1 MACKCHGTTKNEV
14 NGKVAANDQC
24 TTCALKHIEMAM
36 TAWGEFLYEEE
47 NRRWVA
53 AHLRLAVEHLKID
66 HKQTAMKVRDV
77 AVAIELANDKD
88 RNDIRLRLAEIHNEA
103 LELFKADNPDYCE
116 RLASLASL
124 KG

>member
-24 TTCALKHIEMAM
+24 TTCALKHIEMAAA
-36 TAWGEFLYEEE
+36 AWGEFLYEEE

-66 HKQTAMKVRDV
+66 HKQTAVEVRDV
-77 AVAIELANDKD
+77 AVAIELANDKS
-88 RNDIRLRLAEIHNEA
+88 RNDIRERLAEIHKEA

-116 RLASLASL
+116 RLASLAAL

>member
-36 TAWGEFLYEEE
+36 VAWGEFLYEEE

-66 HKQTAMKVRDV
+66 HKQTAIEVRDV
-77 AVAIELANDKD
+77 AVAIELANDKSK
-88 RNDIRLRLAEIHNEA
+88 NDIRDRLESIHSEV
-103 LELFKADNPDYCE
+103 LELFKADNPDYAE
-116 RLASLASL
+116 RLSKL
-124 KG
+124 KDL

>member
-1 MACKCHGTTKNEV
+1 MACKCHGTTRNEV

-36 TAWGEFLYEEE
+36 AAWGEFLYEEE

-66 HKQTAMKVRDV
+66 HKQTAIEVRDV
-77 AVAIELANDKD
+77 AVAIELANDKS
-88 RNDIRLRLAEIHNEA
+88 RNDIRERLESIHSGV
-103 LELFKADNPDYCE
+103 LELFKADNPDYAE
-116 RLASLASL
+116 RLSKL
-124 KG
+124 KDL

>member
-14 NGKVAANDQC
+14 NRKVAANDQC

-36 TAWGEFLYEEE
+36 AAWGEFLYEEE

-66 HKQTAMKVRDV
+66 HKQTAIEVRDV
-77 AVAIELANDKD
+77 AVAIELANDKS
-88 RNDIRLRLAEIHNEA
+88 RNDIRERLDSIHSEV
-103 LELFKADNPDYCE
+103 LDLFKADNPDYAE
-116 RLASLASL
+116 RLSKL
-124 KG
+124 KDL

>member
-1 MACKCHGTTKNEV
+1 MACKCHGTTRNEV
-14 NGKVAANDQC
+14 NGKVAADDQC
-24 TTCALKHIEMAM
+24 TTCALKHVEMAM
-36 TAWGEFLYEEE
+36 AAWGEFLYEEE

-66 HKQTAMKVRDV
+66 HKQTAIEFRDV
-77 AVAIELANDKD
+77 AVAIELANDKS
-88 RNDIRLRLAEIHNEA
+88 RNDIRLRLAKIHNEA

-116 RLASLASL
+116 RLSSLAAL

>member
-14 NGKVAANDQC
+14 NGKVAATDQC

-66 HKQTAMKVRDV
+66 YKQTAIEVRDV
-77 AVAIELANDKD
+77 AVAIELANDKS
-88 RNDIRLRLAEIHNEA
+88 RNDIRERLESIHSEVID
-103 LELFKADNPDYCE
+103 LFKADNPDYAE
-116 RLASLASL
+116 RLSKL
-124 KG
+124 KDL

>member
-1 MACKCHGTTKNEV
+1 MACKCDGITRNEA
-14 NGKVAANDQC
+14 NGKVAADDQC
-24 TTCALKHIEMAM
+24 TTCALKHIEMAAA
-36 TAWGEFLYEEE
+36 AWGEFLYEEE

-66 HKQTAMKVRDV
+66 HKATAVKVRDV

-88 RNDIRLRLAEIHNEA
+88 RNDIHLRLAEIHKDA
-103 LELFKADNPDYCE
+103 LELFKADNPDYCG
-116 RLASLASL
+116 RLASLAAL

>member
-1 MACKCHGTTKNEV
+1 MACKCHGTTRNEV

-36 TAWGEFLYEEE
+36 AAWGEFLYEEE

-66 HKQTAMKVRDV
+66 HKQTAIEVRDV
-77 AVAIELANDKD
+77 AVAIELANDKS
-88 RNDIRLRLAEIHNEA
+88 RNDIRERLESIHAEV
-103 LELFKADNPDYCE
+103 LGLFKADNPDYAE
-116 RLASLASL
+116 RIEKL
-124 KG
+124 KNL

>member
-24 TTCALKHIEMAM
+24 TTCALKHIEMAQ

-66 HKQTAMKVRDV
+66 HKQTAIEVRDV
-77 AVAIELANDKD
+77 AVAIELANDKS
-88 RNDIRLRLAEIHNEA
+88 RNDIRERLAEIHNEA

-116 RLASLASL
+116 RLASLAPI

>member
-1 MACKCHGTTKNEV
+1 MACSCHGITKNKV
-14 NGKVAANDQC
+14 GGKVAADDQC

-66 HKQTAMKVRDV
+66 HRETAVKVRDV
-77 AVAIELANDKD
+77 AVVIEHAMDAD
-88 RNDIRLRLAEIHNEA
+88 RADVRQRLAEIQAEV
-103 LELFKADNPDYCE
+103 LELFKADNPEYVE
-116 RLASLASL
+116 RLDALL
-124 KG
+124 N